1 MPKIKLHHLLNITS
15 HVVILNIKL
24 HHLFNFK
31 SYCLLNIMWHY
42 SLNIKWHRFTSL
54 GIAQSFVLGVN
65 LPATLFTFGSKPRAK
80 SFSSVVRSEVVC

>member
-1 MPKIKLHHLLNITS
+1 
-15 HVVILNIKL
+15 
-24 HHLFNFK
+24 
-31 SYCLLNIMWHY
+31 MWHY
-42 SLNIKWHRFTSL
+42 SLNIKLHRFTSL